1 MKIKTQVTGLSS
13 AKGYIN
19 QQGKLYGNEFQ
30 NELITR
36 TRQLAKTIQTDMSK
50 AIDKGPVP
58 FTNNAVLYFYKKV
71 GTSVKCTIM
80 IKDIQAEYLYDVI
93 VQPNPLKKFVPTSS
107 ARLSI
112 QGNIPQL
119 KSGLEKGR
127 YKVVVENG
135 KKYLIDTTKKDTK
148 TKTKRVVGVRE
159 TKKRKLVYDF
169 YKEAEAGIITIVSSM
184 QGHFKLK
191 KG

>member
-1 MKIKTQVTGLSS
+1 MKIKTQITGLSS
-13 AKGYIN
+13 AMGYIN

-36 TRQLAKTIQTDMSK
+36 TRQLAKKMQMDMSA

-80 IKDIQAEYLYDVI
+80 IKNIQADYLYDII
-93 VQPNPLKKFVPTSS
+93 VHPNPLKKFVPVSS
-107 ARLSI
+107 ARLSK
-112 QGNIPQL
+112 QGNIPQI
-119 KSGLEKGR
+119 KSGIDKGK

-148 TKTKRVVGVRE
+148 TKTKRVIGVRE

-169 YKEAEAGIITIVSSM
+169 YKEAEEGTITIVSNI

>member
-93 VQPNPLKKFVPTSS
+93 VQPNP
-107 ARLSI
+107 
-112 QGNIPQL
+112 
-119 KSGLEKGR
+119 
-127 YKVVVENG
+127 
-135 KKYLIDTTKKDTK
+135 
-148 TKTKRVVGVRE
+148 
-159 TKKRKLVYDF
+159 
-169 YKEAEAGIITIVSSM
+169 
-184 QGHFKLK
+184 
-191 KG
+191 